1 MDLVSESYKMR
12 GGCLMSNSSLQKNV
26 LFGTNPTRNSTTEYI
41 TGFETDFFFPTTQ
54 CNIFMKNTV

>member
-1 MDLVSESYKMR
+1 
-12 GGCLMSNSSLQKNV
+12 MSNSSLQKNV